1 MSARVRK
8 AIGGVAMLVFLAAYI
23 WAMSTL
29 GQKLPGE
36 WWAKLAFYLVAGTAW
51 GVPLI
56 PLIAWMNRGR

>member
-1 MSARVRK
+1 MNARLRK
-8 AIGGVAMLVFLAAYI
+8 AIGGAAMLAFLAGYI

-29 GQKLPGE
+29 GQKVPQL